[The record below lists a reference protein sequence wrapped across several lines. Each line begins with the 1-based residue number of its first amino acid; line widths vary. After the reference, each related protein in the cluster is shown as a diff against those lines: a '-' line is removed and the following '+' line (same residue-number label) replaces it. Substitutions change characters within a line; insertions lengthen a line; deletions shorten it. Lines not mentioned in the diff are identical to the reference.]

1 MLSHA
6 AFPASLLLRHDI
18 GDFTCGNDNPR
29 FFQYLLYFVLD
40 NPASVSVIEV
50 NNERMY
56 VLSCDS
62 MILRS

>member
-1 MLSHA
+1 MFSHA
-6 AFPASLLLRHDI
+6 AFPTSLLLRQNI
-18 GDFTCGNDNPR
+18 GDSSCGNDDPH
-29 FFQYLLYFVLD
+29 FFQYLLYFVLG

-56 VLSCDS
+56 VLFCDS

>member
-1 MLSHA
+1 MFSHA
-6 AFPASLLLRHDI
+6 AFPSSLLLRQNI
-18 GDFTCGNDNPR
+18 GDFTCGNDDSR

-40 NPASVSVIEV
+40 NPTSVSVIEV
-50 NNERMY
+50 NNELMY